1 MRHRHRAI
9 LLFLSASL
17 PAVAHAQASPAAA
30 EATEK
35 AQRGIEDIVVTAQK
49 RSENVQDIPLAIT
62 AVSGD
67 MLQDRQVTSVDQLSS
82 VAPGV
87 NFGTYGGAARIAV
100 RGIGFETINRSE
112 ERRVGKE
119 CVSKCSS
126 RWSP

>member
-9 LLFLSASL
+9 LLFHSASL

-35 AQRGIEDIVVTAQK
+35 AQLGIEDIVVTAQK

-62 AVSGD
+62 AVSD
-67 MLQDRQVTSVDQLSS
+67 AMLQDRQVTSVHQLSS

-87 NFGTYGGAARIAV
+87 TFGPFGHAAPIQA
-100 RGIGFETINRSE
+100 RGIGLEPTHPANSGRIR
-112 ERRVGKE
+112 
-119 CVSKCSS
+119 
-126 RWSP
+126 

>member
-62 AVSGD
+62 AVRGD
-67 MLQDRQVTSVDQLSS
+67 LLQDRQATSVDELSS

-87 NFGTYGGAARIAV
+87 TIGPYAGAARDAG
-100 RGIGFETINRSE
+100 RGSGSATLQPGAEGRI
-112 ERRVGKE
+112 
-119 CVSKCSS
+119 
-126 RWSP
+126 P

>member
-87 NFGTYGGAARIAV
+87 
-100 RGIGFETINRSE
+100 RSE
-112 ERRVGKE
+112 EHTSELQSLMRNSNAVFCLKN
-119 CVSKCSS
+119 KNINTHT
-126 RWSP
+126 